1 MARKERLR
9 AKITQDR
16 TRDQVP
22 AEITMEWLQA
32 ASLLLLTLLC
42 AMLLC
47 LARGKTRRSAAD
59 CNGKALRWEQL
70 PWAADKAVA
79 CDYIVVGAGCAGCSL
94 TAELVRA
101 GKRVLL
107 LEHGPAEVA
116 ARPLIQDTKRWWQAA
131 KAGFP
136 YSAPYRTTPQ
146 AALRARRLQAYRG
159 IGGGGSG
166 NVNAGLWS
174 RGRREEYEAQ
184 WPWDIADI
192 ESSFAA
198 VESALG
204 VERIPAAGPG
214 VFFGK
219 MAAEAGYDCAG
230 AAGWVED
237 GWEAGAE
244 CGVCLG
250 VLCLCLCVASAG
262 AAAGLIRGRQACCR
276 RMKLHRVTHIRVLP
290 AFMAPTAGAAA
301 VVLFRD

>member
-1 MARKERLR
+1 
-9 AKITQDR
+9 
-16 TRDQVP
+16 
-22 AEITMEWLQA
+22 MEWLQA
-32 ASLLLLTLLC
+32 ASLLLLTLLF
-42 AMLLC
+42 AMLLG